1 MNYVK
6 TCFIPVSF
14 LFFIACSSVEDERDT
29 AFEEAQISREYTD
42 DSLDMETEA
51 ELVPLLHTKP
61 KKVDADPWT
70 TFSTE
75 IEKEIKANEKTIADL
90 RLVSGTNVKLFKK
103 IAALEKN
110 NQEFHNRLL
119 NFNHEKEA
127 TIEKF
132 KADLKTDMI
141 KLKDDL
147 ASLFESVPTD

>member
-14 LFFIACSSVEDERDT
+14 LFFIDCSSVEDERDT
-29 AFEEAQISREYTD
+29 AFEEAQISKEFTD

-61 KKVDADPWT
+61 KKVDADSWT
-70 TFSTE
+70 TFSDE
-75 IEKEIKANEKTIADL
+75 IEKEIKINEKTIADL

-103 IAALEKN
+103 ITALEKN
-110 NQEFHNRLL
+110 NKEFHNRLL
-119 NFNHEKEA
+119 NFNHEKDA

-132 KADLKTDMI
+132 KSDLKKDMT
-141 KLKDDL
+141 KLTDDL
-147 ASLFESVPTD
+147 ANLFERVPTN